1 MILVWNVS
9 GLYSTSYKNLLI
21 LNGPCPQR
29 QKPFRRVSAELS
41 KKFEFASAFA
51 FEIKSGLLHNVNI
64 MRVLKCTQIHA
75 RHTFN
80 SALTQKV
87 HVKFGSWKIIKSPDI
102 CMKSTPSWKWNSY
115 GRYME
120 SDSLFYLH
128 GTSRYSWPDIELFTF
143 RLGWGP
149 ILDVLSFMLYGSG
162 FQAFYFEF

>member
-21 LNGPCPQR
+21 LNGPGPQR

-80 SALTQKV
+80 SVLTQKV
-87 HVKFGSWKIIKSPDI
+87 HVKIRILKNKKKSRYLYEIPEIPMGGIWK
-102 CMKSTPSWKWNSY
+102 
-115 GRYME
+115 
-120 SDSLFYLH
+120 SDSLCYLH
-128 GTSRYSWPDIELFTF
+128 DISRYSWPDIELFIF

-149 ILDVLSFMLYGSG
+149 ILDVLPFMLYGDFRVSSWVL
-162 FQAFYFEF
+162 F